1 MSLDASIL
9 FSSQSFICVLF
20 IKSGFF
26 SQLLFSLPRDIS
38 EVSYH
43 THGPLYSFLPFLFSF
58 RFLFSQVDTW
68 TLLCSFHELLI
79 CVLTLL
85 PRCILP
91 SCTCKSPK
99 AFAFL
104 LTLNSITRIVKR
116 LSNSVHKKEHHDRF
130 PIPAKEAHHIQNP
143 DFS

>member
-1 MSLDASIL
+1 MSLDAAIL
-9 FSSQSFICVLF
+9 FSSQSFICFLC

-26 SQLLFSLPRDIS
+26 SSFFFRYPETSQRLATTHMGHCTPSSLFF
-38 EVSYH
+38 
-43 THGPLYSFLPFLFSF
+43 FLSDFF
-58 RFLFSQVDTW
+58 FSQVDTW

-79 CVLTLL
+79 CVITLL

-99 AFAFL
+99 AFAFV
-104 LTLNSITRIVKR
+104 LTLNSTTRIVKW
-116 LSNSVHKKEHHDRF
+116 LSNSVHKKEHHARF
-130 PIPAKEAHHIQNP
+130 PIPAKKAHHIQNP